1 MTNFLLRSGLGCW
14 VVTGFLLLP
23 GAAGVRA
30 QTIAYTD
37 VTIETLT
44 ETGRLDRGT
53 LLVKDD
59 KIVAVGSDLAI
70 PDEAR
75 IVSLAGRTIIPGIV
89 DPYVIFRRAPQP
101 AAETE
106 TVSFRGRSFQIP
118 RERGFSLGSFETISQ
133 YFYPQTFDFSRYIR
147 SGVTTAN
154 LVSDG
159 RGMSAYANLTT
170 DPTPEMLFQEKGLLY
185 CRVTNETA
193 ALDAIRNPL
202 NPRPARPAGTG
213 ATNRSGETARTE
225 GEVAGNRGGDAPGRA
240 TPSAA
245 SEATGGTPG
254 SGEDYWKEIREGNK
268 PLIVN
273 SNNAAAVAHL
283 LAILQKHP
291 KVKVMLVTTGPNVYQ
306 ALDRIQGTNITL
318 VLKPEIATEPFSA
331 RKINVAKMAADRNI
345 EFSFSLSI
353 SGSQLDGSIDE
364 PLYPLAELVKSG
376 LDRTIALKA
385 LSATPARL
393 LGIEETHGTIA
404 PGKLANF
411 LVFQGDPLATGN
423 RLEQVIVKGRPI
435 HEN

>member
-1 MTNFLLRSGLGCW
+1 MKNILFCRGLACW
-14 VVTGFLLLP
+14 ALAGLVLLP
-23 GAAGVRA
+23 GLASVKA

-44 ETGRLDRGT
+44 ETGRIERGT

-59 KIVAVGSDLAI
+59 KIVAVGSDI
-70 PDEAR
+70 TVPDEAR
-75 IVSLAGRTIIPGIV
+75 IVSLAGKTIIPGIV
-89 DPYVIFRRAPQP
+89 DPYVIFSRAAQP

-106 TVSFRGRSFQIP
+106 TVSFGGRSFQVP
-118 RERGFSLGSFETISQ
+118 RERGFSPGSFDTISQ

-159 RGMSAYANLTT
+159 RGISAYVDLTT
-170 DPTPEMLFQEKGLLY
+170 TPSPEMLFQEKGLLY

-193 ALDAIRNPL
+193 ALDAIRTPL
-202 NPRPARPAGTG
+202 TPRPARPAGGGGSNRPAG
-213 ATNRSGETARTE
+213 AAGPPGEA
-225 GEVAGNRGGDAPGRA
+225 AGNRGGD
-240 TPSAA
+240 
-245 SEATGGTPG
+245 GGTAGTPAAG
-254 SGEDYWKEIREGNK
+254 EGGAGGQAAGEDYWKDVREGTK

-306 ALDRIQGTNITL
+306 ALDRIEGTNVTL

-331 RKINVAKMAADRNI
+331 RKINVAKMAAERNI
-345 EFSFSLSI
+345 PIAFSLSVS
-353 SGSQLDGSIDE
+353 SGQLEGSLDE
-364 PLYPLAELVKSG
+364 PLFPLAALVKSG

-385 LSATPARL
+385 LSATPAKL
-393 LGIEETHGTIA
+393 LGIEETYGTIA
-404 PGKLANF
+404 PGKFANF

-423 RLEQVIVKGRPI
+423 RLEQVIVKGSPI
-435 HEN
+435 YEN